1 MWKCTINF
9 PQNRHKYEAAAGI
22 SCLNLRWVP
31 QGHISELFY
40 PIMQIDTIE
49 EKKIYKG
56 VFGAHHFEMW
66 K

>member
-1 MWKCTINF
+1 
-9 PQNRHKYEAAAGI
+9 
-22 SCLNLRWVP
+22 
-31 QGHISELFY
+31 
-40 PIMQIDTIE
+40 MQIDTIE